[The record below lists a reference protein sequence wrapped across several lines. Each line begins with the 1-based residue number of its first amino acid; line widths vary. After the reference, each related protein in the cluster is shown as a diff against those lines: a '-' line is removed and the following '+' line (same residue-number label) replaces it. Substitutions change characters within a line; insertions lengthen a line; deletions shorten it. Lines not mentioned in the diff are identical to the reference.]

1 MKGTSTKKSKSKQF
15 AVVIIPYTVHIYA
28 SKYIFE
34 YQKISTLIQLTR
46 MIQLKNLKLL
56 WNKKVK

>member
-1 MKGTSTKKSKSKQF
+1 MKGTSTNKKNVKSKPF

-34 YQKISTLIQLTR
+34 YQKISTLIQLTT
-46 MIQLKNLKLL
+46 
-56 WNKKVK
+56 KKI